1 MKQIDQDLH
10 QDIEVEIPDELLEA
24 LGELE
29 RGEIYDLDSAFDEE
43 SEE

>member
-1 MKQIDQDLH
+1 MIKIDQDLH
-10 QDIEVEIPDELLEA
+10 QDVDVEIPDELLEA

-29 RGEIYDLDSAFDEE
+29 RGEVYDLDSAFDDP

>member
-1 MKQIDQDLH
+1 MKKTDEDLH
-10 QDIEVEIPDELLEA
+10 RDVEIPDELLEA

-29 RGEIYDLDSAFDEE
+29 RGEIVDLDSAFDYE